1 MSTNYTNDF
10 YAALDTL
17 KADAEKVGM
26 TLTSIC
32 RATKISRATL
42 VRWRKEVP
50 TTVMLM
56 SRMQKVVRDEEARRA
71 AGDAPAEQFAKEL
84 QQ

>member
-1 MSTNYTNDF
+1 MSTNYTQDF
-10 YAALDTL
+10 YAALDKL
-17 KADAEKVGM
+17 EEDAKKVDM

-32 RATKISRATL
+32 RDTKISRATL

-56 SRMQKVVRDEEARRA
+56 TRMQKAVRDEEKRRA
-71 AGDAPAEQFAKEL
+71 TAAAPQEQFAKEL